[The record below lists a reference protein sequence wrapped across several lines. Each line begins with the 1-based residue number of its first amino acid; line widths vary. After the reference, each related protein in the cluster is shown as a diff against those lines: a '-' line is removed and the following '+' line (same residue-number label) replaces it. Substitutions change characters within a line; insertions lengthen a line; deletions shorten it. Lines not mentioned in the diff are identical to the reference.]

1 MVLGTCS
8 PFAHSAGPQLCLL
21 GAGST
26 SPSSASLLT
35 RVSKGSERS
44 CMRRKMRPLA
54 NWYSQNLSP
63 NSWGQLEPLFPAQPQ
78 QPGQMLG
85 LFLLVLPGSSQAE
98 LPLVWGG
105 QRGREE
111 EGPEREVRLCCAE
124 NCSGSVPGSC
134 KRGCP
139 GSTSLTL
146 LMDAAF
152 PDLWLIS
159 LLSPHLH
166 EILVCFLSHSKDV
179 TSSSL
184 TWPGLGQLSLCL
196 ASPWREVC
204 LASNYM

>member
-98 LPLVWGG
+98 LPLVGG
-105 QRGREE
+105 GRE
-111 EGPEREVRLCCAE
+111 GERKKGLKGRWGYVVQRTALDLCLEAVKGAVLGAPASPCSWMRLFLT
-124 NCSGSVPGSC
+124 SDWSPYSVLIC
-134 KRGCP
+134 MK
-139 GSTSLTL
+139 SLS
-146 LMDAAF
+146 AF
-152 PDLWLIS
+152 YPTARMWPLPVS
-159 LLSPHLH
+159 
-166 EILVCFLSHSKDV
+166 
-179 TSSSL
+179 
-184 TWPGLGQLSLCL
+184 PGLG
-196 ASPWREVC
+196 
-204 LASNYM
+204 